1 MAYLWLFL
9 FLTERFILKKRKHI
23 NSMSFITSMTTTISI
38 SEELR
43 EKLKNL
49 GRAGDSYEDV
59 IGRMYELTRKQLLLS
74 YLYDDSDSVSIDDAI
89 KEARKK
95 WQK

>member
-1 MAYLWLFL
+1 MESMA
-9 FLTERFILKKRKHI
+9 
-23 NSMSFITSMTTTISI
+23 TTISI
-38 SEELR
+38 STELK

-59 IGRMYELTRKQLLLS
+59 IRRMYEMARKNLLLA
-74 YLYDDSDSVSIDDAI
+74 YLYDESDSVSIDEALA
-89 KEARKK
+89 EARKK

>member
-1 MAYLWLFL
+1 MA
-9 FLTERFILKKRKHI
+9 TA
-23 NSMSFITSMTTTISI
+23 ISI

-59 IGRMYELTRKQLLLS
+59 ISRMYDLTRKSMLLS
-74 YLYDDSDSVSIDDAI
+74 YLYDQSDSVQIDDAI

-95 WQK
+95 WPKSP